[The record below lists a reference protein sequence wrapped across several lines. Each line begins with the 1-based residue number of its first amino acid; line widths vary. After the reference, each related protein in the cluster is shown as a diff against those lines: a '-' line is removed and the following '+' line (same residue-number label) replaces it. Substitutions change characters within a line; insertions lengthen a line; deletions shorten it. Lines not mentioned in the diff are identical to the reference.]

1 MAAFHDS
8 HKIKIRGDGRFDPYR
23 CIHGICHDFPLHT
36 ILSLNKN
43 RLLPIQVGIPFIKVQ
58 AFSHSGVIFQST
70 PSTWLPSSGK
80 IVATPLPFPL
90 PQKVRRYPSSL
101 TFSYGSCRTAVRHLV
116 LSSCCCHRQNNRFL
130 SSLTS

>member
-1 MAAFHDS
+1 MAAFHDP
-8 HKIKIRGDGRFDPYR
+8 HKIKIRGDGRLILIG
-23 CIHGICHDFPLHT
+23 CIHGICHDFPFHT

-80 IVATPLPFPL
+80 IVATPHPFPL
-90 PQKVRRYPSSL
+90 PQKIRRYPSSL
-101 TFSYGSCRTAVRHLV
+101 TFSTTELPDSGTPSG